1 MTLMFGHNAIQAQST
16 RRNDAQENRVQQTTQ
31 ENRVQRTTQEKRVQQ
46 TAQQNRVQQTAQAE
60 RTQNE
65 RTLRNQSR
73 EQVRHQQ
80 TRPETRPV
88 SISTGNNPRS
98 TYGKPDSRII
108 ATPPRNA
115 DSRINQYSSRRY
127 YGGNHYHYAYPTGRV
142 GFHTHYDTYV
152 NHYNVLYYPSVNHVY
167 WTRAMYRDYQRWYP
181 NYSWTYRYG
190 YRLKTISAFEAAYN
204 MGEVAM
210 VYGRVYATWHN
221 RETDDYLLFFGGDYP
236 HHRFTV
242 VLPGNVARRFGW
254 RPERFFLGEHVT
266 VTGLITTFDGVPE
279 IVVKNKRQVGLY

>member
-1 MTLMFGHNAIQAQST
+1 MALMFGHAAIQAQSA
-16 RRNDAQENRVQQTTQ
+16 RRGSAQENRVQQT
-31 ENRVQRTTQEKRVQQ
+31 
-46 TAQQNRVQQTAQAE
+46 AQNERIQNERIQNERSQA
-60 RTQNE
+60 E

-73 EQVRHQQ
+73 EQDRHQQ

-142 GFHTHYDTYV
+142 RFHTHHDTYV
-152 NHYNVLYYPSVNHVY
+152 NHYNVLYYPSVSHVY

-204 MGEVAM
+204 LGEVTM
-210 VYGRVYATWHN
+210 V
-221 RETDDYLLFFGGDYP
+221 
-236 HHRFTV
+236 
-242 VLPGNVARRFGW
+242 
-254 RPERFFLGEHVT
+254 
-266 VTGLITTFDGVPE
+266 
-279 IVVKNKRQVGLY
+279 